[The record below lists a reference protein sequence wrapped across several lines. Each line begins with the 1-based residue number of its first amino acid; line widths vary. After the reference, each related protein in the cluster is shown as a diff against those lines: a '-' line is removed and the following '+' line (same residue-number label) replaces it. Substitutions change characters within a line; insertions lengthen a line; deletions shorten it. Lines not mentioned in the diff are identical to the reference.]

1 MTNVNTLLDF
11 SGRVVIVTGAS
22 RGIGLGIA
30 TRFAE
35 AGASV
40 VINYLHE
47 AGQAQDFL
55 PGLRAQGAKVIGV
68 AADVTLRD
76 DVQRLVMDS
85 LEAFGRIDVLVNNA
99 GSYPLHP
106 LLEMS
111 DDAWRD
117 VLARNL
123 GSVHLCTQ
131 VVGGH
136 MVEAGQGGAIVNIAS
151 IEALHPVE
159 QHAHY
164 DAAKAGVL
172 AHTRVAARELGVHGI
187 RVNAVS
193 PGLIYRDGIDQEW
206 PEGVRRYS
214 AAAPLGRLGRPQDIA
229 DACLFLASPAAS
241 WVTGTNLVVDGGV
254 TTGNVY

>member
-1 MTNVNTLLDF
+1 MPSVKTLLDF
-11 SGRVVIVTGAS
+11 SGRVVIVTGANGGIG
-22 RGIGLGIA
+22 RGIA
-30 TRFAE
+30 ARFAE

-40 VINYLHE
+40 VVNYLDE
-47 AGQAQDFL
+47 AGRAQDFL
-55 PGLRAQGAKVIGV
+55 SDLQAQGANVVSV
-68 AADVTLRD
+68 AADVTVRD
-76 DVQRLVMDS
+76 DVRRLVRDS
-85 LEAFGRIDVLVNNA
+85 LQAFGRIDVLVNNA

-111 DDAWRD
+111 DDAWND
-117 VLARNL
+117 VLGRNL

-136 MVEAGQGGAIVNIAS
+136 MAEAGQGGAIVNIAS

-164 DAAKAGVL
+164 GAAKAGVL
-172 AHTRVAARELGVHGI
+172 AHTRVAARELGVHDI

-193 PGLIYRDGIDQEW
+193 PGLIHRDGIDREW
-206 PEGVRRYS
+206 PEGVRRFS
-214 AAAPLGRLGRPQDIA
+214 AAAPLGRLGRPQDVA

-241 WVTGTNLVVDGGV
+241 WVTGATLVVDGGV